1 MVDPVFGGPDQQR
14 RNIEEMHEWCMSQGA
29 VEFNRS
35 VVLGSLGAE
44 LGWCPMAWDGLACWN
59 ATPAGH
65 TAAMPCPSYIAGFDM
80 QENATRRCL
89 ADGTWFVNLT
99 MNRTWTNYSMCAP
112 HDVATVV
119 VSLPDSGN
127 NSLLDSSLPIVKTM
141 SQVGY
146 SLSLVSLVAASAVL
160 ATIKKLRCPRNML
173 HLHLFASFIMR
184 AFFSL
189 LKSGLFVD
197 GIGLPSD
204 LLLKDGGNVFV
215 DRYENWVCKLITSL
229 WQYFIMA
236 NYSWILMEGLYL
248 HNLIFLA
255 LFSDTSSIRLYVA
268 LGWGL
273 PSVFVVAWVVTRIY
287 VDNGLCWTTNEN
299 AVIFLLVRVP
309 ITVSIVVNFLLF
321 LNIIR
326 MLMKK
331 LQASI
336 CDETR
341 RHRRW
346 AKSTLVLMPLFGAH
360 YALFLG
366 MSYGVHNQASKSRG
380 DEMVETIWLFL
391 DQAFASFQGFFVAVL
406 FCFMNGEV
414 RAELDKAWSSRA
426 PLWGGRR
433 QGFWFKSRAARHP
446 SLHSY
451 DTCSSYGNHQ
461 APWAIRK
468 RSEGRSTVTS
478 TTALPSEMCAST
490 VVSPRPEEVP
500 LSVSTVS
507 GASVRQFA
515 SAVLCSSLHHASL
528 LSDAVKRALSA
539 SALPRQ
545 VNEGAMSCS
554 QL

>member
-1 MVDPVFGGPDQQR
+1 MTVIMADHVFGGPEEQSRHID
-14 RNIEEMHEWCMSQGA
+14 EMHERCLAQGA
-29 VEFNRS
+29 VDWNRTA
-35 VVLGSLGAE
+35 VLGGMAQGLAQGLGAA
-44 LGWCPMAWDGLACWN
+44 LGWCPMAWDGLVCWN
-59 ATPAGH
+59 ATPAGS
-65 TAAMPCPSYIAGFDM
+65 TAAQPCPEYIAGFDT

-99 MNRTWTNYSMCAP
+99 MNRTWTNYTMC
-112 HDVATVV
+112 HHGVATVV
-119 VSLPDSGN
+119 VSLPDSAN
-127 NSLLDSSLPIVKTM
+127 SSLVASALPVVKSM

-146 SLSLVSLVAASAVL
+146 SVSLVSLLAASAVL

-173 HLHLFASFIMR
+173 HLHLFASFILR
-184 AFFSL
+184 AFLLL

-204 LLLKDGGNVFV
+204 LLEKDGGNVFV

-255 LFSDTSSIRLYVA
+255 LFSDTSSIKLYVA

-273 PSVFVVAWVVTRIY
+273 PSIFVLAWVIVRIY
-287 VDNGLCWTTNEN
+287 VENDLCWTTNN
-299 AVIFLLVRVP
+299 SPVIFLLVRVP
-309 ITVSIVVNFLLF
+309 ITVSIVVNFFLF

-360 YALFLG
+360 YFIFLG
-366 MSYGVHNQASKSRG
+366 MSYGVHTGVKSRE
-380 DEMVETIWLFL
+380 DELVEVVWLFL

-414 RAELDKAWSSRA
+414 RAELDKAWSSRP
-426 PLWGGRR
+426 PLWGARR
-433 QGFWFKSRAARHP
+433 GGFWFKSRPTRHP

-478 TTALPSEMCAST
+478 TTALPSEMCASLCASSI
-490 VVSPRPEEVP
+490 VSPRPEEVP
-500 LSVSTVS
+500 LSVTT
-507 GASVRQFA
+507 
-515 SAVLCSSLHHASL
+515 
-528 LSDAVKRALSA
+528 
-539 SALPRQ
+539 
-545 VNEGAMSCS
+545 VNEGAVSCS
-554 QL
+554 RL

>member
-1 MVDPVFGGPDQQR
+1 MASGVIHDPDEQAHH
-14 RNIEEMHEWCMSQGA
+14 IEEMHRACLAKGA
-29 VEFNRS
+29 VEFNRTATS
-35 VVLGSLGAE
+35 GTAE
-44 LGWCPMAWDGLACWN
+44 LGWCPMAWDGLLCWN
-59 ATPAGH
+59 TTPAGQ
-65 TAAMPCPSYIAGFDM
+65 TAAQSCPWYVVGFDTE
-80 QENATRRCL
+80 ENATRMCMP
-89 ADGTWFVNLT
+89 DGTWFVNQT
-99 MNRTWTNYSMCAP
+99 VNRTWTNFTMCAEQNGM
-112 HDVATVV
+112 ATVV
-119 VSLPDSGN
+119 VSFADSTN
-127 NSLLDSSLPIVKTM
+127 SSLVQNALPVLKTM
-141 SQVGY
+141 SQIGY

-184 AFFSL
+184 AFLLL
-189 LKSGLFVD
+189 LKGSLFVD

-204 LLLKDGGNVFV
+204 LLQKEGGGFFV

-255 LFSDTSSIRLYVA
+255 LFSDTSSIKLYVG

-273 PSVFVVAWVVTRIY
+273 PSIFVLAWVVTRIY
-287 VDNGLCWTTNEN
+287 VENDLCWTTNN
-299 AVIFLLVRVP
+299 IGVIFLWVRVP
-309 ITVSIVVNFLLF
+309 ITVSIVVNFVLF

-346 AKSTLVLMPLFGAH
+346 AKSTLVLMPLFGCH
-360 YALFLG
+360 YFLFLG
-366 MSYGVHNQASKSRG
+366 MSYGMHNPATKTPG
-380 DEMVETIWLFL
+380 DEMVEVIWLFL

-406 FCFMNGEV
+406 FCFLNGEV
-414 RAELDKAWSSRA
+414 RAELEKAWTSRA
-426 PLWGGRR
+426 PLWGASVG
-433 QGFWFKSRAARHP
+433 GFWFKSRATRHP

-490 VVSPRPEEVP
+490 VCPRPEEVP
-500 LSVSTVS
+500 LSVSTVND
-507 GASVRQFA
+507 
-515 SAVLCSSLHHASL
+515 SAV
-528 LSDAVKRALSA
+528 V
-539 SALPRQ
+539 
-545 VNEGAMSCS
+545 SCS
-554 QL
+554 RL